1 LQRAFR
7 AGTNTATAAEINKL
21 LARIDATN

>member
-7 AGTNTATAAEINKL
+7 AGTNTATAAEIDKL